1 MRLNKNGI
9 PQRYWRSTNT
19 CNENVSLT
27 GYITD
32 FIYRSICQNCYFECI
47 SVIYSLSVTAH
58 AHACVPIPMLQACVM
73 QLDVLICFS

>member
-1 MRLNKNGI
+1 MRYLSIIGDLLIRAMKMF
-9 PQRYWRSTNT
+9 
-19 CNENVSLT
+19 SLT

-47 SVIYSLSVTAH
+47 SVIYSLCVSAH

>member
-1 MRLNKNGI
+1 MRYLSIIGDLLIRAMKMF
-9 PQRYWRSTNT
+9 
-19 CNENVSLT
+19 SLT

-47 SVIYSLSVTAH
+47 SVIYSLSVSAH

>member
-1 MRLNKNGI
+1 MRYLSIIGDLLIRAMKMF
-9 PQRYWRSTNT
+9 
-19 CNENVSLT
+19 SLT

-47 SVIYSLSVTAH
+47 RVIYSLSVSAH